1 MSKIKSS
8 KTQEQNLEPSGSNG
22 SLIARVVNA
31 LLKYNTPLIFALLL
45 IVSSAASDAFFTE
58 RNIFNLLRQV
68 SGIGIVS
75 MGMLLVIL
83 TAGIDLSVGSV
94 LALASVLSA
103 YFLTSM
109 SLPFSLIL
117 TVMVGVALG
126 SVSGYLVAVRRVAPF
141 VATLAMMTI
150 ARGLAYIISK
160 GAPILP
166 VESGDGLKEFGVG
179 YLFRVPLPVILM
191 FTIFLAV
198 YLILKYTVFGRLVVA
213 IGSNETA
220 VTLSGIRVWTYKL
233 LVYSISGGLAAIAGI
248 ISTSRTGVGSPI
260 VGVGLELDAIA
271 AVVIGG
277 ASLSGGK
284 GTAVNTLLG
293 IFILGMIGNIM
304 NLKNVPAYP
313 QQVIKGLIIIFAV
326 LLQGFQQRAKT

>member
-1 MSKIKSS
+1 MRKAI
-8 KTQEQNLEPSGSNG
+8 NF
-22 SLIARVVNA
+22 
-31 LLKYNTPLIFALLL
+31 LLKYNTLFIFVVLL
-45 IVSSAASDAFFTE
+45 VASSIASEAFFTE
-58 RNIFNLLRQV
+58 RNIFNLLRQMA
-68 SGIGIVS
+68 GIGIVS

-83 TAGIDLSVGSV
+83 TAGIDLSVGSMM
-94 LALASVLSA
+94 ALASVLSA
-103 YFLTSM
+103 RFLSSM
-109 SLPFSLIL
+109 PLPLSILLTILIGIL
-117 TVMVGVALG
+117 LG
-126 SVSGYLVAVRRVAPF
+126 SVSGYLVSNRRMAPF
-141 VATLAMMTI
+141 VVTLAMMTI

-160 GAPILP
+160 GAPILLP
-166 VESGDGLKEFGVG
+166 ESGKGLKNFGG
-179 YLFRVPLPVILM
+179 AYWLKIPQPVFLM
-191 FTIFLAV
+191 FIVFIIILLV
-198 YLILKYTVFGRLVVA
+198 LKYTAFGRLVVA

-220 VTLSGIRVWTYKL
+220 VRLSGIRVWVYKF

-284 GTAVNTLLG
+284 GTALNTLLG

-326 LLQGFQQRAKT
+326 LLQGIQRRSET